1 MISPHVK
8 KLNEACKE
16 CVAVKGKYG
25 LTATGEHAHPIDT
38 LRYVAWYVDP
48 PLVKRA
54 KSTDQRAA
62 GSPLVYTL
70 PGR

>member
-38 LRYVAWYVDP
+38 LRYVAWYLDP
-48 PLVKRA
+48 PLKSRA
-54 KSTDQRAA
+54 RVGQTTGRAQVGGA
-62 GSPLVYTL
+62 I
-70 PGR
+70 